1 MSASRLSITS
11 TKTPRGMQI
20 LGDLTTHAFR
30 VPSAR
35 VTRVSHRSRPSH
47 MAPRSA
53 PNAAE
58 AAYRRFLAQQ
68 KEGLRSWAKRR
79 AALLDE
85 VGMSADMEQ
94 LVVDLLEELRDEPA
108 ALAGASLFFES
119 PLLWHCSCLTPA
131 AMP

>member
-1 MSASRLSITS
+1 
-11 TKTPRGMQI
+11 
-20 LGDLTTHAFR
+20 
-30 VPSAR
+30 
-35 VTRVSHRSRPSH
+35 

-119 PLLWHCSCLTPA
+119 PLNPALLLLRCLEPLPISRASPHLCVPQVRPPTCTRA
-131 AMP
+131 RTRCCCVLVLSFAS

>member
-1 MSASRLSITS
+1 
-11 TKTPRGMQI
+11 
-20 LGDLTTHAFR
+20 
-30 VPSAR
+30 
-35 VTRVSHRSRPSH
+35 

-119 PLLWHCSCLTPA
+119 HLLWHCSCLTPA